1 MYSLPRDAKMKIYL
15 AGGYLKPTS
24 DILSQEKANR
34 LFTFY
39 DLFTNRIQM
48 LLRFQEL
55 IKELKNEDISSN

>member
-1 MYSLPRDAKMKIYL
+1 MRIYL